1 MRKLLFMISLVTLT
15 VSCNKEQMTDR
26 TFSANAT
33 VCTYVSLNRSNEAM
47 MGNVISAVVS
57 DESLTLALS
66 LVGGNSYSVY
76 SGADGDELSTEY
88 RQLRDKYGDN
98 NPTASVFRYYKN
110 STTDSAWRIESG
122 NCIYYCISD
131 KIDKITITSDR
142 AWDENHP
149 VGSELND
156 LFTVEFSSLAEYI
169 GNGFSGTTVAKH
181 KQVLSDINSDNYA
194 LLYIGISGRKLNT
207 ENISFATET
216 LPTDYK
222 QHNIKITLTL
232 DSKEEIEYTTSLS
245 NL

>member
-15 VSCNKEQMTDR
+15 VNCNKEQMTDR

-66 LVGGNSYSVY
+66 LVG
-76 SGADGDELSTEY
+76 EY

-122 NCIYYCISD
+122 NCIYYCISN
-131 KIDKITITSDR
+131 KINKITITSDR

-169 GNGFSGTTVAKH
+169 SNGFSGTTVAEH

-194 LLYIGISGRKLNT
+194 LLYIGTSGRKLNT